1 MKWPLW
7 ARCAVSRAARTANLL
22 SLHHHHQAPCGGA
35 GASAPG
41 SWSPLHPA
49 HLAALPGECLQ
60 KAANLHL
67 YPITHST
74 GPALPVSQGT
84 HGILSTIHFQSDRS
98 HPPIDL
104 ETNASFREGRP
115 SWGPQISSWFPAPAA
130 SVSLH
135 VLWGERPS
143 LSRAEHLGL
152 SKASVTRRKHSTSG
166 LASEETTPNV
176 FAETTARK
184 GGATSSPGTETNPVQ
199 WPGAP
204 FPQGPAPVWTIRIL
218 TGPVAPVS

>member
-1 MKWPLW
+1 MEEPAPQPLVPGPHCIRLTW
-7 ARCAVSRAARTANLL
+7 LPFRANAFRR
-22 SLHHHHQAPCGGA
+22 
-35 GASAPG
+35 
-41 SWSPLHPA
+41 
-49 HLAALPGECLQ
+49 LQ
-60 KAANLHL
+60 TSIST
-67 YPITHST
+67 PITHST

-84 HGILSTIHFQSDRS
+84 HGILSTIHFQSDQS